1 MAESFV
7 QLNNDGPGK
16 KIDTFT
22 ESTNGQHRQ
31 AMVVSDPSVTGGT
44 ATVDPVNGLSVAP
57 KTLPPNAAQE
67 TGGNLAA
74 IKANLDTIKTN
85 TTQLATT
92 QPVSLTGTTT
102 VSGTVT
108 AVQPTGTN
116 LHVVVDTAPT
126 TAITAASLPLPS
138 GASTS
143 ANQST
148 EITAL
153 NTLVTNTPPTGQA
166 VMATSSPVVIASNQ
180 SAISVS
186 TASPTVAT
194 YSAV

>member
-74 IKANLDTIKTN
+74 IKADLDTIKTN

-92 QPVSLTGTTT
+92 QPVSLSGTTS

-116 LHVVVDTAPT
+116 LHVVVDSAPT
-126 TAITAASLPLPS
+126 TAVTGIFFQATQPISASSLPLPS
-138 GASTS
+138 GAATS
-143 ANQST
+143 ANQAT
-148 EITAL
+148 EISSLATIA
-153 NTLVTNTPPTGQA
+153 TNTPAIGQA
-166 VMATSSPVVIASNQ
+166 AMAAS
-180 SAISVS
+180 
-186 TASPTVAT
+186 
-194 YSAV
+194 